1 MPMEALQAH
10 ELLAGAVLV
19 LVTVLLFNQLRPA
32 PRTRP
37 PASPPRPRGGLP
49 IIGNLH
55 QLGALPHASLAA
67 LAAEHAA
74 PLMLLRLGSVPALVV
89 STAAAARAAFQ
100 PNDRAMSGR
109 PVQRA
114 PARLSY
120 GLQDITFSS
129 PDSPLWRAAR
139 RACLSELLGAPR
151 VRAFR
156 AAREA
161 EAAALVATV
170 AVASSSATGSSH
182 TVNLSERLFSTS
194 NRIVMR
200 VAFGDHGEETAVLEE
215 AQKHFGAFFVSDYV
229 PLLGWVDALRGL
241 PRQLERYFHELDA
254 FYERVI
260 CKHLDKPAGSK
271 EDDDLVDVLLR
282 LHRDPAHR
290 STFGSRG
297 AIKGILMDIFVA
309 GTETAAAALEWTMTE
324 LIRHPE
330 ILSKAQHEVRSVV
343 GDREMVLESDLSGL
357 HYLKLVIRES
367 LRLHPPAPLLV
378 PRETTE
384 ACTVLG
390 YEIPAKTR
398 VIVNAKA
405 IGTDPDA
412 WGPDAA
418 RFVPERHDGGDGV
431 DLNDHKPWHDGFALV
446 PFGMGRRS
454 CPGVHFATAV
464 LELLL
469 ANLLFCFEWRVPPG
483 EAVDVEEKPG
493 LVVSRK
499 NPLVLV
505 AERAERCV
513 KT

>member
-1 MPMEALQAH
+1 MPMEPLQSH

-19 LVTVLLFNQLRPA
+19 LVTVLLLNQLWPA
-32 PRTRP
+32 PRTTRP

-49 IIGNLH
+49 VIGNLH

-100 PNDRAMSGR
+100 HNDRAMSGR

-120 GLQDITFSS
+120 GLQDITFSA

-151 VRAFR
+151 VRGFR
-156 AAREA
+156 AVREA
-161 EAAALVATV
+161 EAAALVA
-170 AVASSSATGSSH
+170 AVAGAPSG
-182 TVNLSERLFSTS
+182 TVNLSERLLSTS

-229 PLLGWVDALRGL
+229 PWLGWVDALRGL
-241 PRQLERYFHELDA
+241 PRQLERYYHEPDA

-260 CKHLDKPAGSK
+260 RDHLDKPAGSK
-271 EDDDLVDVLLR
+271 EDNDLVDVLLR

-290 STFGSRG
+290 NTFGSRG
-297 AIKGILMDIFVA
+297 AVKGILMDIFVA

-330 ILSKAQHEVRSVV
+330 TLSKAQHEVRSIV
-343 GDREMVLESDLSGL
+343 GDRDIVLESDLPGL

-384 ACTVLG
+384 PCMVGG
-390 YEIPAKTR
+390 YEIPAGTR

-418 RFVPERHDGGDGV
+418 RFVPERHDDGGGGGV

-464 LELLL
+464 VELLL
-469 ANLLFCFEWRVPPG
+469 ANLLYCFEWRVPVG
-483 EAVDVEEKPG
+483 GGAVDVEEKPG

-505 AERAERCV
+505 AERRCV
-513 KT
+513 K